1 MNRLKVS
8 LTFKIA
14 LWYAIALI
22 LLTSVCIGTVLSY
35 GKNYAA
41 NAVKTEIMD
50 KVSDTMEDI
59 AEEGENF
66 EYIGRQKYYDE
77 GVYISVYDEEGELI
91 EGMIPGELAEAP
103 AFRPEEITSV
113 EDDEGQRW
121 YVYDRDFKIGDR
133 HVYIRGVAKSLY
145 ESVGEAFTKNLF
157 LLVLPIMLVLAIVGG
172 VLITMRLLRPVRR
185 MIGTVEDIRSSGD
198 YSKRVD
204 IGAGKDELH
213 QLADNFNKLFD
224 NVEDSIQKEKQ
235 LNSDMSHELKT
246 PLAVIISQS
255 DYAMKK
261 PEYSREALEKVNAE
275 ARWMAEM
282 VSSLLTLA
290 RSDAGTLVLE
300 NQRIDLSSICEM
312 IADQQ
317 GFIAAERGIN
327 FNSDI
332 EEGIYIYGDEVMLI
346 RAVVNLT
353 DNAMKYGA
361 AENGEID
368 LGLRTVG
375 DKIVISV
382 RDSGPGVREEERD
395 RIWDR
400 FYRGD
405 TSRSDDDSSGL
416 GLAIVKAIAEA
427 HGGCACA
434 EGSTFCI
441 YLPNMC
447 EKKGK

>member
-1 MNRLKVS
+1 MS
-8 LTFKIA
+8 ITFKIA

-22 LLTSVCIGTVLSY
+22 VLTSVCIGLVLNY

-41 NAVKTEIMD
+41 NMVKAEIMD

-77 GVYISVYDEEGELI
+77 GVYVSVYDESGDLI
-91 EGMIPGELAEAP
+91 EGTIPSELMDL
-103 AFRPEEITSV
+103 PEFSPEKITSV
-113 EDDEGQRW
+113 EDDSGQRW

-145 ESVGEAFTKNLF
+145 ESTGEAFTKNLF
-157 LLVLPIMLVLAIVGG
+157 LLILPILLALAIIGG
-172 VLITMRLLRPVRR
+172 ILITVRLLRPIRK
-185 MIGTVEDIRSSGD
+185 MIGTVGDIRRSGD

-204 IGAGKDELH
+204 IGVGKDELH

-224 NVEDSIQKEKQ
+224 DVEDSIRKEKQ

-255 DYAMKK
+255 DYALKE
-261 PEYSREALEKVNAE
+261 PEYSKEALEKVNDE
-275 ARWMAEM
+275 ARRMAGM

-300 NQRIDLSSICEM
+300 NQKVDLSGICEM

-317 GFIAAERGIN
+317 GFIAAERGIR
-327 FNSDI
+327 FNSNI
-332 EEGIYIYGDEVMLI
+332 EEDIYIYGDEVMLI
-346 RAVVNLT
+346 RAIVNLT

-368 LGLRTVG
+368 LGLRAG
-375 DKIVISV
+375 DNEIVISV
-382 RDSGPGVREEERD
+382 RDSGSGIKEEDRD

-405 TSRSDDDSSGL
+405 VSRSDDDSSGL

-427 HGGCACA
+427 HGGRACV
-434 EGSTFCI
+434 EGSTFYI
-441 YLPNMC
+441 YLPVTDKNG
-447 EKKGK
+447 EKAIW